1 MDYLEELINKYPID
15 SIEDGMSEND
25 WEGWKKLT
33 DRIGNRCQLVGD
45 DLFVTNVDFLAMG
58 IEKGCAN
65 SILIKVNQIGS
76 LTETLNAIEWHTAM
90 DTPPLPH
97 TVRAKRKTPPLPTLP

>member
-1 MDYLEELINKYPID
+1 MPPIVARQ
-15 SIEDGMSEND
+15 SEND

-33 DRIGNRCQLVGD
+33 ERIGNRCQLVGD

-58 IEKGCAN
+58 IENGCAN

-76 LTETLNAIEWHTAM
+76 LTETLNAIETVSYTHLDVYKRQM
-90 DTPPLPH
+90 CDTSN
-97 TVRAKRKTPPLPTLP
+97 TPTL